1 MLTDATHDLGRER
14 GLSCRSN
21 ARRALPGSSNAA
33 PGSKRCCP
41 PGCAR
46 KRFRSVSSERNSLS
60 EDTPFR
66 AALRTALSD
75 RNGGS
80 AEFFNSLLMNV
91 AFALIALLLLA
102 SAATAMALRNIIH
115 SALLLV
121 VSWFALAL
129 FYLWAGA
136 EFAAFAQVL
145 IYAGAISMV
154 VLFAVLLT
162 QRTLG
167 DFTLVPESRGR
178 GLSIRHRRAL
188 AAVLAGAAVAGA
200 IA

>member
-1 MLTDATHDLGRER
+1 MINL
-14 GLSCRSN
+14 
-21 ARRALPGSSNAA
+21 
-33 PGSKRCCP
+33 
-41 PGCAR
+41 
-46 KRFRSVSSERNSLS
+46 
-60 EDTPFR
+60 
-66 AALRTALSD
+66 
-75 RNGGS
+75 
-80 AEFFNSLLMNV
+80 
-91 AFALIALLLLA
+91 AFILIAFLLLA

-167 DFTLVPESRGR
+167 DFTLAPESR
-178 GLSIRHRRAL
+178 RRAL
-188 AAVLAGAAVAGA
+188 AAVLAGTAVVAGIAYAVLNSSLAVASTPPPTVTVRELGEQLMGPQAAALLVVGLILTVALVGA
-200 IA
+200 VVIAAQPKKSEQKDAR